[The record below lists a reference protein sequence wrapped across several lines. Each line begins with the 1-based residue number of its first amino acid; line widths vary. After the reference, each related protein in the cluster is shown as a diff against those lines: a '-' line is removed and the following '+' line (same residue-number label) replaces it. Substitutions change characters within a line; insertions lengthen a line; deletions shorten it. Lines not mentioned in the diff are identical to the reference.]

1 MWPNPQE
8 NVDLVKFD
16 EEILNEKLF
25 LYNANPWVSK
35 NIEKNFISKSKIL
48 RESEPP
54 FSRSLGVSYSLLV
67 DFVI

>member
-35 NIEKNFISKSKIL
+35 NIEKNFISKRKNFKRIWTT
-48 RESEPP
+48 
-54 FSRSLGVSYSLLV
+54 
-67 DFVI
+67 I